1 MERIC
6 SFKFRICLLMQIYF
20 ASGYYDVNV
29 NKYGIK
35 CGASLRFWENK
46 GWINNIDHYGWFK
59 WYLGNGQVED
69 QKTIKDKLIDE
80 KNCRGKFVKMIRNN
94 GGKFDDYSNFIA
106 SGL

>member
-1 MERIC
+1 
-6 SFKFRICLLMQIYF
+6 MQIYF

-29 NKYGIK
+29 NKYGVK

-46 GWINNIDHYGWFK
+46 GWINNIDHYRWFK

-69 QKTIKDKLIDE
+69 QKTIKDKLIHE